1 MLITKLALNQG
12 IRVVLVLFRLK
23 NIIQKTKHGKTV
35 KERRHISLSLT
46 TARLTQTLTPQ
57 LSPMKNNS
65 NDRKTQSGKRSMYFL
80 WQVLFIIH
88 AFVT

>member
-1 MLITKLALNQG
+1 MLIAKLALNQG

-35 KERRHISLSLT
+35 KERRRISLSLT
-46 TARLTQTLTPQ
+46 TARLTRTWTAK

-65 NDRKTQSGKRSMYFL
+65 NDRKTQSGKK
-80 WQVLFIIH
+80 
-88 AFVT
+88 